1 MIDKGVL
8 KLTIEQMRCI
18 AKERMDEQIS
28 YLSIDEITF
37 YEALGTLS
45 AFKSVGL
52 VTDVEYFDY
61 MIRIRQAE
69 NKRIPQN

>member
-37 YEALGTLS
+37 YEALGFLS

-61 MIRIRQAE
+61 MIRIRQTE
-69 NKRIPQN
+69 EKRISQN

>member
-1 MIDKGVL
+1 MIDKGAF
-8 KLTIEQMRCI
+8 KMTFEQMRCI

-37 YEALGTLS
+37 YEALGFLS

-52 VTDVEYFDY
+52 VTDVEYCDY
-61 MIRIRQAE
+61 MVLIHQTE
-69 NKRIPQN
+69 LKRISQN